1 MLTVHTS
8 RIQPHIYVRCRF
20 GIIIPGDFVSEEV
33 TWMFQDT

>member
-8 RIQPHIYVRCRF
+8 RIPPHFYVRCRF

-33 TWMFQDT
+33 TLVFQVT